1 MRSRDRVAR
10 SGAPGAAGDVPAGA
24 SGIDWY
30 GADRTGYLCH
40 GLVLARLTAPG
51 IDATARVAPLR

>member
-1 MRSRDRVAR
+1 
-10 SGAPGAAGDVPAGA
+10 VPAGA